1 MKRAD
6 FLRRAQKC
14 VCGGRDSD
22 YGAPEDNFGTIAKLW
37 TIYRGTTFTAKDVA
51 MMMALLKI
59 ARIRNGAIPP
69 TATWTSPGTLPA
81 PVKLRILRRRTG
93 AQTNEAFRRYYEDP
107 RGGRA
112 AGRCGHRRQPCPGAF
127 HRHSSVDHTSC
138 AV

>member
-22 YGAPEDNFGTIAKLW
+22 YGTPEDNFGTIAKLW

-59 ARIRNGAIPP
+59 ARIRNERYSADSYVDLAGYAACAGEIADLAEKSGGAE
-69 TATWTSPGTLPA
+69 G
-81 PVKLRILRRRTG
+81 
-93 AQTNEAFRRYYEDP
+93 
-107 RGGRA
+107 
-112 AGRCGHRRQPCPGAF
+112 
-127 HRHSSVDHTSC
+127 
-138 AV
+138 

>member
-22 YGAPEDNFGTIAKLW
+22 YGTPEDNFSTIAKLW

-59 ARIRNGAIPP
+59 ACIRNG
-69 TATWTSPGTLPA
+69 
-81 PVKLRILRRRTG
+81 
-93 AQTNEAFRRYYEDP
+93 RYSADSYVDLA
-107 RGGRA
+107 GYA
-112 AGRCGHRRQPCPGAF
+112 A
-127 HRHSSVDHTSC
+127 C
-138 AV
+138 AGEIADLAEKNGSADE

>member
-59 ARIRNGAIPP
+59 ARIRNG
-69 TATWTSPGTLPA
+69 
-81 PVKLRILRRRTG
+81 
-93 AQTNEAFRRYYEDP
+93 RYSADSYVDLA
-107 RGGRA
+107 GYA
-112 AGRCGHRRQPCPGAF
+112 A
-127 HRHSSVDHTSC
+127 C
-138 AV
+138 ASEIADLAEKNGSADE